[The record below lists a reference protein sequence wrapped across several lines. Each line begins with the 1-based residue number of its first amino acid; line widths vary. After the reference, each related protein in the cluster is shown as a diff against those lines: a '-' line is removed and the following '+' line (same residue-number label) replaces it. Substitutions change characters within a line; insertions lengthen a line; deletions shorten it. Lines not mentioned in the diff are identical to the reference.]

1 MAIREIRTEE
11 DSILYKKSKPVK
23 EVTDKIRDL
32 IDDMVD
38 TMYEAEGVGLAAVQV
53 GFLKRIFVVDVGE
66 GIYVFIN
73 PEIIETSGTQ
83 EGYEGCLS
91 VPGKR
96 GIVIRPEVVKVKY
109 FDIEMK
115 EQTLEATGLFAR
127 AILHENDHLD
137 GMVYTSKVTGEV
149 ENIDYATGEESN

>member
-66 GIYVFIN
+66 GLYVFIN

>member
-66 GIYVFIN
+66 GLYVFIN

-83 EGYEGCLS
+83 
-91 VPGKR
+91 
-96 GIVIRPEVVKVKY
+96 
-109 FDIEMK
+109 
-115 EQTLEATGLFAR
+115 
-127 AILHENDHLD
+127 
-137 GMVYTSKVTGEV
+137 
-149 ENIDYATGEESN
+149 